1 MRENE
6 LRKNVR
12 RRRSYELR
20 KGRAV
25 SPVVATLILILIA
38 VAAAAALYLWLVAWQ
53 GGVTGNIGTPTPQY
67 TLTIGGSTSVYPFD
81 QVAVTQFEQN
91 NSGVIVSNN
100 QGGTGA
106 GMLAVCTGQVD
117 IGASS
122 SLQTVAGLQTNDGCP
137 ATTVITTVAYDAVD
151 VVVPAAN
158 THALQSMSWDTYVAV
173 WDGASSTTATLLAPS
188 IDGDAYAAP
197 INVAP
202 WSTHAALAWDQIPAC
217 VQGATNC
224 GGVGNP
230 TETST
235 GITTIGAGVACAAG
249 TDICAAGGTTSPCG
263 FSVCAGPFAGGT
275 GANLIKTVARSD
287 ASGTTQTFEARLLGA
302 TSASGFAATTAALAF
317 SGCGSNNLIADCGMT
332 STLTGNGN
340 PGVIATTAGSPDA
353 IAYASDGLARQSG
366 SGVAFVAFSGVG
378 QGTVTGGSAGQTFA
392 GGIVPTTGAT
402 GTISAG
408 IKSSATTPNYAG
420 WRPFE
425 LVTKATPT
433 GEAQRFI
440 QFVTDPANNQ
450 NFATESAEVSI
461 YSV

>member
-1 MRENE
+1 MRESE
-6 LRKNVR
+6 IRKNVR

-53 GGVTGNIGTPTPQY
+53 GGVTNGIGSPTTQY

-81 QVAVTQFEQN
+81 QLAVQQFEQN
-91 NSGVIVSNN
+91 NSDVTISNN

-106 GMLAVCTGQVD
+106 GMLAVCTGHVD

-122 SLQTVAGLQTNDGCP
+122 SLQTVAGLQTTDVCP
-137 ATTVITTVAYDAVD
+137 ASTVITTVAYDAVD
-151 VVVPAAN
+151 VIVPTAN
-158 THALQSMSWDTYVAV
+158 THALQSISWDTYVAI
-173 WDGASSTTATLLAPS
+173 WDGASSTPATLVAPS
-188 IDGDAYAAP
+188 INGVAFAAP

-217 VQGATNC
+217 VEGAIAC
-224 GGVGNP
+224 GGAGNP
-230 TETST
+230 NEAPATAIGVGIACTT
-235 GITTIGAGVACAAG
+235 GS
-249 TDICAAGGTTSPCG
+249 DICVNAGASPCG
-263 FSVCAGPFAGGT
+263 FTVCAGPFTGT
-275 GANLIKTVARSD
+275 TGTDLIKTVARSD

-302 TSASGFAATTAALAF
+302 SSASGFSASTAALGF

-353 IAYASDGLARQSG
+353 IAYASDGLVRTTG
-366 SGVAFVAFSGVG
+366 SGVNYIAFSAVG
-378 QGTVTGGSAGQTFA
+378 QGCQAGGSAGQTAFC
-392 GGIVPTTGAT
+392 GVVPTPGAT

-425 LVTKATPT
+425 LVTQNTPT
-433 GEAQRFI
+433 GETQRFLEFI
-440 QFVTDPANNQ
+440 TDPANNQ

-461 YSV
+461 YSI